1 MSKAGLIGI
10 ALSFVLSVIAALIA
24 PFCGLCVGVVVGLVA
39 GYLSGVFDRPMTVV
53 DAVRTGAAAG
63 GIASVGALVGQ
74 LLAAAG
80 LATFFPEG
88 SQLAAEIVA
97 DIQGIPAP
105 ELTSGFIWAQ
115 QLAIGCCVGLLN
127 VGVLTLFGIG
137 GGLLWRQIRGENE
150 QPQMV

>member
-24 PFCGLCVGVVVGLVA
+24 PLCGLCVVVVVGLVA
-39 GYLSGVFDRPMTVV
+39 GYLSGVFDRPMTG
-53 DAVRTGAAAG
+53 ALAARTGAAAG
-63 GIASVGALVGQ
+63 GIASVGALSGQ

-80 LATFFPEG
+80 LAAFFPEG

-115 QLAIGCCVGLLN
+115 QLAIACCVGLLN
-127 VGVLTLFGIG
+127 VGVLALFGVG
-137 GGLLWRQIRGENE
+137 GECFGVRYRVRTNSHK
-150 QPQMV
+150 